1 MIAAESGFRGFILLI
16 VGISHAS
23 TKYSPKTSSISNT
36 IYVDYSKRNLT
47 EIPRNIPRN
56 STMLDFHRN
65 IITDIPSN
73 IFRNMSDVTWMDLSQ
88 NWLNQIRNESFA
100 GLNNLTTL
108 NVSHN
113 HLHISDLEHNAFVP
127 IQQLRT
133 LRIDHLKFPP
143 RSKFPEQLVNIKQ
156 LEILELAAFIGMTFD
171 ERFKSWTC
179 LHTFISKSSYGLHL
193 QNYTFAG
200 LANSPLRTLSI
211 KIKQADDDALEHLP
225 NLQILNLYFGIA
237 TLQNTIENSFKMV
250 SNFTILTRILMQRV
264 NARAYIFIV
273 TGKYLHY
280 FENICLKELVFR
292 HMYLADIDGTSFKE
306 FAINSVCLESL
317 EVSGNIGS
325 PWITLLVLFKNLKH
339 LKLSS
344 IENNAFLKQVRMLPA
359 MYLSLPKTLETI
371 DLQDINLKMP
381 LPNITFI
388 NGDNVWFLTCRAFT
402 LIECNGSLRGLKN
415 LRYLDVSENR
425 CGNMINEY
433 IFQNFSK
440 LEYLIATHSDLG
452 TAFRNNKRLDILLK
466 PLKNLKHL
474 DISYNNFRIA
484 DIANLDLQNQYN
496 VLHSFNG
503 SNNGFNQVPSVFR
516 HFRNLSFID
525 ISYNNLSTFNRGERD
540 IIDSLIGKAKVVL
553 VGNPFKC
560 SCSNLDFLKWAKQ
573 TKASYFG
580 HLYCQLES
588 GENTTF
594 SDLFVYLDRFENR
607 CHDKIWLIFSLSFT
621 TLVVILVVFVVIYLR
636 YRSAFQ
642 YFYLRIKLRL
652 KRYEELDGDSYL
664 YDVFICYNHND
675 VPWVVNFNRRLT
687 AENFKTCLDAKDFI
701 AGEAIAEN
709 ILRAIDSSRKIIF
722 IITEH
727 FLQSTWGNYEM
738 ELTRMHAFQEGR
750 ENMVIVIMKDD
761 LSIHQMPKVLK
772 RFWYKVTCIKWY
784 DQGIQPFQTEEI
796 FYENVFS
803 SLSIA

>member
-1 MIAAESGFRGFILLI
+1 MTAADSGFRGFILLI
-16 VGISHAS
+16 VGISLAS
-23 TKYSPKTSSISNT
+23 TTCSPKTFSISKNM
-36 IYVDYSKRNLT
+36 YVNYSKRNLT

-56 STMLDFHRN
+56 STMLDFHMN

-73 IFRNMSDVTWMDLSQ
+73 IFQNMSDVTWIDLSQ
-88 NWLNQIRNESFA
+88 NWLNRIRNESFA
-100 GLNNLTTL
+100 GLKNLTTL

-133 LRIDHLKFPP
+133 LRIDDLKFLP
-143 RSKFPEQLVNIKQ
+143 RSKFPEQLVNLKQ
-156 LEILELAAFIGMTFD
+156 LEILELAAFIGMKFD
-171 ERFKSWTC
+171 ERFNAWTC
-179 LHTFISKSSYGLHL
+179 LT
-193 QNYTFAG
+193 
-200 LANSPLRTLSI
+200 NSPLRTLSI
-211 KIKQADDDALEHLP
+211 KIKQADADALEHLP
-225 NLQILNLYFGIA
+225 NLQILNLYFGVA

-250 SNFTILTRILMQRV
+250 SSFTTLTRILMQRV

-273 TGKYLHY
+273 TGIYLHY

-317 EVSGNIGS
+317 EFSGNIGS

-359 MYLSLPKTLETI
+359 MTISLPKSLETV
-371 DLQDINLKMP
+371 DLLGINLKMP

-402 LIECNGSLRGLKN
+402 LIECNGYVSGLKN

-433 IFQNFSK
+433 IFQGFPK
-440 LEYLIATHSDLG
+440 LEFLIATHSNLG

-466 PLKNLKHL
+466 PLK
-474 DISYNNFRIA
+474 ISNI
-484 DIANLDLQNQYN
+484 
-496 VLHSFNG
+496 
-503 SNNGFNQVPSVFR
+503 
-516 HFRNLSFID
+516 
-525 ISYNNLSTFNRGERD
+525 
-540 IIDSLIGKAKVVL
+540 
-553 VGNPFKC
+553 
-560 SCSNLDFLKWAKQ
+560 
-573 TKASYFG
+573 
-580 HLYCQLES
+580 
-588 GENTTF
+588 
-594 SDLFVYLDRFENR
+594 
-607 CHDKIWLIFSLSFT
+607 
-621 TLVVILVVFVVIYLR
+621 
-636 YRSAFQ
+636 
-642 YFYLRIKLRL
+642 IKLRL
-652 KRYEELDGDSYL
+652 KRYEELDGDSYM

-675 VPWVVNFNRRLT
+675 VPWVVNFNRKLT
-687 AENFKTCLDAKDFI
+687 AANFKTCLDAKDFI